1 LHHYPKT
8 LNKMQYYLS
17 KVIQDKFKKVTEKVT
32 DLLKDE
38 GFGIL
43 TEINVKETLKKKL
56 DVDYKDYVILGACNP
71 PLALRAFQAEDKI
84 GTLLPCNV
92 SVIDQGDGNI
102 EVAIMDAENLMSQ
115 IGNPEL
121 EVLAKEVSERMNRIL
136 MKLH

>member
-1 LHHYPKT
+1 
-8 LNKMQYYLS
+8 MQYYIS
-17 KVIQDKFKKVTEKVT
+17 KVIQGKFKQVIDNVT

-56 DVDYKDYVILGACNP
+56 DVDYKEYAILGACNP
-71 PLALRAFQAEDKI
+71 SLALRAFQAEDKI

-115 IGNPEL
+115 IGNPAL
-121 EVLAKEVSERMNRIL
+121 QVLAKEVAERMNRVL
-136 MKLH
+136 MNLH

>member
-1 LHHYPKT
+1 
-8 LNKMQYYLS
+8 MQYYLS
-17 KVIQDKFKKVTEKVT
+17 KVIQGKFNEVIDKVT

-43 TEINVKETLKKKL
+43 TQINVKETLKKKL
-56 DVDYKDYVILGACNP
+56 DVDYKEYVILGACNP

-92 SVIDQGDGNI
+92 SVIDQGDGKI

-115 IGNPEL
+115 IGNPAL
-121 EVLAKEVSERMNRIL
+121 HVLAKEVSERMNRIL
-136 MKLH
+136 MNLPLKFAGSDNI

>member
-1 LHHYPKT
+1 
-8 LNKMQYYLS
+8 MQYYLS
-17 KVIQDKFKKVTEKVT
+17 KIIPGKFNEVIERVT
-32 DLLKDE
+32 DLLKEE

-71 PLALRAFQAEDKI
+71 SLALRAFQAEDKI

-102 EVAIMDAENLMSQ
+102 EVAIMDAETLMSP

-121 EVLAKEVSERMNRIL
+121 KVLAKEVAERMSRIL
-136 MKLH
+136 MNLH

>member
-1 LHHYPKT
+1 
-8 LNKMQYYLS
+8 MQYYLS
-17 KVIQDKFKKVTEKVT
+17 KIIPGKFNEVIERVT
-32 DLLKDE
+32 DLLKEE

-71 PLALRAFQAEDKI
+71 SLALRAFQAEDKI
-84 GTLLPCNV
+84 GTVLPCHV

-102 EVAIMDAENLMSQ
+102 EVAIMDAETLMSP

-121 EVLAKEVSERMNRIL
+121 KVLAKEVAERMSRIL
-136 MKLH
+136 MNLH